1 MAVCRLT
8 QNKQTTLFK
17 CRVLSKVPVTKFPTL
32 FLSPSFPI
40 IFHLL
45 RQIGYNFRFISN
57 HQSENSQL
65 DSTSFMNI

>member
-8 QNKQTTLFK
+8 QNKQTILFK
-17 CRVLSKVPVTKFPTL
+17 CRVLPKVSVTKSPTI

-45 RQIGYNFRFISN
+45 GQIGYNFRFISN
-57 HQSENSQL
+57 HQSENFQPH
-65 DSTSFMNI
+65 STSFMNI